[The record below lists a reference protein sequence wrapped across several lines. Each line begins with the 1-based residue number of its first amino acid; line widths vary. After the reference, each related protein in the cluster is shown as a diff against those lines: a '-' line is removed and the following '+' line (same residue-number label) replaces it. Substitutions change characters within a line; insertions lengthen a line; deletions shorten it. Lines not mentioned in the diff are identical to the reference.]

1 MAMLI
6 VKSGYI
12 KPGSSKGGSS
22 KGAVGYLSYIGTR
35 ERVEI
40 LPDARPPTRKQ
51 EQLIQKL
58 VTDFPSVK
66 GSESYEAFINEPT
79 KYHASQF
86 ITQALE
92 ENWPEVSSVEGYAK
106 YIANRPRA
114 ERVGDHGLFGDEDYV
129 NLDDAMAELQ
139 KHTGNV
145 WTHIFSLRRE
155 DAVRLGYNHVDPWRN
170 LLRSKRNDI
179 AAAMNIAPDHLRWYA
194 AFHDEGHHPHV
205 HMMVWSVD
213 PKEGFLSEDGLR
225 QIKSQMTNE
234 IFQMEMLHLYEDKS
248 QARDALVAQARKELS
263 QLTRM
268 LPRYIGDSSRLEE
281 QIMELAMQL
290 PKRGKKSYGYLPRAQ
305 KKLVD
310 EIVDELA
317 EFPAVRDCYRKWLE
331 LQHQVESYYK
341 DEPMK
346 ELPLSQQKV
355 FRSIKN
361 AIIREAERIQMNR
374 VSFED
379 DGAGLEE
386 ESEQSLPEAKLLHN
400 LWLSTQNKLFSL
412 EYRQNAMS
420 ELVVYAEMGSAYA
433 QYCMGKL
440 YRDGGTVIP
449 DAGIAKGWFEK
460 SASQNF
466 AAAQY
471 ALADLLLSNDLTVRD
486 RDAGLRWMTSA
497 AKRGNKA
504 AEYRLGKDAL
514 EEDNREK
521 AVEWFSRAAEH
532 GSQYAQYMLGKLYL
546 LDGEKEKAIEFFSM
560 AAARGNSYAQFFLDR
575 REQLRHPSAML
586 AATRLFRS
594 LAKMFEANAQKQ
606 QVPRARMDR
615 KRRMERMRK
624 REAMGIRG
632 PIHEES
638 YSWGQSM

>member
-1 MAMLI
+1 MARLI

-12 KPGSSKGGSS
+12 KPGSSKGAG
-22 KGAVGYLSYIGTR
+22 GYLSYIGTR

-40 LPDARPPTRKQ
+40 LPDACPPTRKQ

-58 VTDFPSVK
+58 VTDFPSAK
-66 GSESYEAFINEPT
+66 ESEAYEKYFDEPT
-79 KYHASQF
+79 KFHASQF

-92 ENWPEVSSVEGYAK
+92 ENWPKVSSVEGYAK

-129 NLDDAMAELQ
+129 NLDSAMTELQ
-139 KHTGNV
+139 NHTGNV

-155 DAVRLGYNHVDPWRN
+155 DAVRLGYDHADLWRD

-213 PKEGFLSEDGLR
+213 PKEGFLSEEGLR
-225 QIKSQMTNE
+225 EIKSQMTNE

-268 LPRYIGDSSRLEE
+268 LPRYIGDSPRLEE

-290 PKRGKKSYGYLPRAQ
+290 PKRGKKSYGYLPIAQ

-317 EFPAVRDCYRKWLE
+317 EFPAVCECYRKWLE
-331 LQHQVESYYK
+331 LQHQVVSYYR

-346 ELPLSQQKV
+346 EIPLSQQKE
-355 FRSIKN
+355 FRSVKN
-361 AIIREAERIQMNR
+361 AILREAERIQMNQ

-379 DGAGLEE
+379 DETGLEE

-412 EYRQNAMS
+412 EYRQKDLS
-420 ELVVYAEMGSAYA
+420 ELEVYAEMSSAYA

-440 YRDGGTVIP
+440 YRDGGPVIP
-449 DAGIAKGWFEK
+449 DAGIAKAWFEK
-460 SASQNF
+460 SAAQNF

-471 ALADLLLSNDLTVRD
+471 ALGDLLLSNDLTVRD

-575 REQLRHPSAML
+575 REKLRHPSAML

-615 KRRMERMRK
+615 KRRMELMQK
-624 REAMGIRG
+624 REAMGICG
-632 PIHEES
+632 PIREES

>member
-1 MAMLI
+1 MARMI

-12 KPGSSKGGSS
+12 KPSGS
-22 KGAVGYLSYIGTR
+22 KGAGGYLSYIGTR

-58 VTDFPSVK
+58 VTDFPSAK
-66 GSESYEAFINEPT
+66 ESDAYEQFTNEPT
-79 KYHASQF
+79 KFHASQF

-92 ENWPEVSSVEGYAK
+92 ENWSEVSSVEGYAK

-129 NLDDAMAELQ
+129 NLDDTMAELQ
-139 KHTGNV
+139 NHTSNV

-155 DAVRLGYNHVDPWRN
+155 DAVRLGYDHADPWRD

-213 PKEGFLSEDGLR
+213 PKEGFLSEEGLR

-263 QLTRM
+263 QFTRM

-317 EFPAVRDCYRKWLE
+317 AFPSVRECYRKWLE
-331 LQHQVESYYK
+331 LQHQVAIYYR

-346 ELPLSQQKV
+346 ELPLSQQKE

-361 AIIREAERIQMNR
+361 AIIHEAERIQMNR

-379 DGAGLEE
+379 DRAGLEE
-386 ESEQSLPEAKLLHN
+386 ESEQSLPNGKLLHN

-412 EYRQNAMS
+412 EYRQNALS
-420 ELVVYAEMGSAYA
+420 ELQVYAEMGSAYA

-449 DAGIAKGWFEK
+449 DAEIAKAWFEK

-471 ALADLLLSNDLTVRD
+471 ALADLLLSNDLTVHNRTE
-486 RDAGLRWMTSA
+486 GLLWMETA
-497 AKRGNKA
+497 AKRGNSA
-504 AEYRLGKDAL
+504 AQYRLGKEAL
-514 EEDNREK
+514 EQDDKEK
-521 AVEWFSRAAEH
+521 AVEWFSWAAEQ
-532 GSQYAQYMLGKLYL
+532 GSQYAQYILGKLYL
-546 LDGEKEKAIEFFSM
+546 LDGEKEKAIEYFSM
-560 AAARGNSYAQFFLDR
+560 AAAQSNSYAQFFLDR
-575 REQLRHPSAML
+575 QEQLRHPSAML
-586 AATRLFRS
+586 AATKLFRS
-594 LAKMFEANAQKQ
+594 LSNLFQSNAQKQ
-606 QVPRARMDR
+606 QAPRARMDR
-615 KRRMERMRK
+615 KRRMELMRK